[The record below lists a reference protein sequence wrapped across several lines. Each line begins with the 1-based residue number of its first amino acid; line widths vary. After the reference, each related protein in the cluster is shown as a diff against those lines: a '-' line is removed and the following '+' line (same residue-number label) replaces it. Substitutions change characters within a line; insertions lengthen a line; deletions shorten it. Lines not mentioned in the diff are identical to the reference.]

1 MGLDVMNEGYHVYT
15 LVFELLLSLEFYL
28 ENFLR
33 TRLDALSEVRQDPV
47 VTEVFLTRFR
57 RRRHKFIEIDNRGQ
71 SLEGVHLVVRQ
82 TDHVIFEFH
91 PA

>member
-1 MGLDVMNEGYHVYT
+1 MGLDVMNEGYHVYN